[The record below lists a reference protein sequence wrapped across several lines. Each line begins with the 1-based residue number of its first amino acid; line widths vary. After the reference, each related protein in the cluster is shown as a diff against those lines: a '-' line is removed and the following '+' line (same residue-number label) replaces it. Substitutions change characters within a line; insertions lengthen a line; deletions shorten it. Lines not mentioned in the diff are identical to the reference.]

1 MDLRQ
6 LRAFCAV
13 VEKGSF
19 TLAAQ
24 ALRLSQ
30 PSVSFQ
36 IHSLEQELGTT
47 LFDRQSR
54 QTTITTSGKM
64 LYEYARRILKLCDEA
79 EQAIDDLKG
88 LARGK
93 IIIGASTIPG
103 EYILPDLLQRFRD
116 SYPGIQVELLVGD
129 TECIVDKV
137 LDNEVELGVVGARR
151 KSSKLTFGPFATDRL
166 VLIAPASNKWFDDE
180 TATLEK
186 LKMAPF
192 VMRESG
198 SGTRTIVSQ
207 KLQQMGLT
215 ESELNTVMVLG
226 STTAVKRA
234 VESGAGVSIVSER
247 AVRREIDLGS
257 VRKLRLDGL
266 DLDRDFFIV
275 YRSGRTLPPAVAALL
290 NFFNERNADL

>member
-13 VEKGSF
+13 AEKGSF

-54 QTTITTSGKM
+54 QTTITPSGKI
-64 LYEYARRILKLCDEA
+64 LYEYARKILKLCDEA
-79 EQAIDDLKG
+79 EQAIDELKG
-88 LARGK
+88 LVRGNV
-93 IIIGASTIPG
+93 IIGASTIPG

-116 SYPGIQVELLVGD
+116 RYPGIQVELLVGD
-129 TECIVDKV
+129 TKDIIDKV
-137 LDNEVELGVVGARR
+137 LGNEVELGVVGATQ
-151 KSSKLTFGPFATDRL
+151 KSSKLTFGPFANDRL

-186 LKMAPF
+186 LKTAPF

-207 KLQQMGLT
+207 KLQQMGVA
-215 ESELNTVMVLG
+215 ENELNTVMVLG

-247 AVRREIDLGS
+247 AVRREMDLGS

-275 YRSGRTLPPAVAALL
+275 CRSGRTLPPAVAALL
-290 NFFNERNADL
+290 NFFNERKADL